1 MASDAQQQVSVTLQG
16 GGGGGGGT
24 GTGTYTVTS
33 PVLTTGV
40 GTSGMWTTY
49 SNPLSNSTTWSNI
62 TYTPTPAVHLDNN
75 GSINLK
81 GANSDLILDGVS
93 VRDTLA
99 KIEQRL
105 NILRPNAELEAKW
118 DQLRELGRQYRQLEA
133 EIMEK
138 QAMWDKLQHMPEPAQ
153 SP

>member
-49 SNPLSNSTTWSNI
+49 SNPLSNSTTWSNV
-62 TYTPTPAVHLDNN
+62 TYAPSPAVHLDN
-75 GSINLK
+75 GRINLE

-118 DQLRELGRQYRQLEA
+118 DQLRELGEQYRQLEA

-138 QAMWDKLQHMPEPAQ
+138 QAMWDKLQHMPDPVQ